1 MRAKVS
7 LLLILFFAVWF
18 VACSTDASQH
28 AAHSSSTTTA
38 TPQASGAPA
47 DQAASHAAHTPA
59 TKPAQTATGKR
70 IPAHFSFP
78 PPLSSLAP
86 TLDPTSFEDPRVQA
100 AYQAA
105 REIPQTLAQLPCFC
119 YCDEPPFSH
128 KSLHSCYEGDHS
140 VGCGTCQD
148 EALMAREFKKEG
160 LSDEEIRSR
169 IIATFGQ

>member
-1 MRAKVS
+1 MRANAL
-7 LLLILFFAVWF
+7 LLLILTFAVGF

-28 AAHSSSTTTA
+28 AAHDASTNA
-38 TPQASGAPA
+38 PTPQASGSPA
-47 DQAASHAAHTPA
+47 DQSTSHGAHSPAAE
-59 TKPAQTATGKR
+59 PAQTATGKR
-70 IPAHFSFP
+70 IPAHFNYP

-86 TLDPTSFEDPRVQA
+86 TLDPTSFEDPRVRA

-160 LSDEEIRSR
+160 LSDEEIRNR